1 MVKRLKEQTADLV
14 ADLAETLLLV
24 ARLWLEE
31 LVYLAKDLMVA
42 AVPGVQILHKEAE
55 EELLKQG
62 QMDLEVES
70 EEKAEMEFKAAFLE
84 LHCIMPEEAL
94 AGSFLEAPAAL
105 GWAVEEMLMRMDQ

>member
-42 AVPGVQILHKEAE
+42 AVPGV
-55 EELLKQG
+55 
-62 QMDLEVES
+62 
-70 EEKAEMEFKAAFLE
+70 
-84 LHCIMPEEAL
+84 
-94 AGSFLEAPAAL
+94 
-105 GWAVEEMLMRMDQ
+105 